1 MVKQSYEVL
10 HAGAYV
16 GPHVSP
22 AGSVIQ
28 LTDKQAEYPVL
39 MGLVRLVAPA
49 GSAKAPKAPAKDAA
63 KDAA

>member
-1 MVKQSYEVL
+1 MEKRSYEVL

-16 GPHVSP
+16 GPHVSA

-39 MGLVRLVAPA
+39 MGLVRPVAPAA
-49 GSAKAPKAPAKDAA
+49 GSAKAPKATAKDAA
-63 KDAA
+63 